1 MITRI
6 DLNSDLGEGFGP
18 WKMGDDSAMLTV
30 VTSTNIACGAH
41 AGDPETM
48 YKTLIAAHANNV
60 VIGAHPGFADRE
72 GFGRRV
78 IAMTTTEIER
88 MVAAQIGALMGVA
101 ALAGTKV
108 NYVKPHGALSNIAMD
123 DRAVADAIVRAIK
136 AVSPDLAL
144 LAVSGTCLEAAGVA
158 REIKVFSEIFAD
170 RTYLATGQLAPRSR
184 EGAVI
189 HDKTAAA
196 ARLVAFMATSLMPTL
211 DGPPVRLDAH
221 SICVHGD
228 NEGAVAMAHYIR
240 SELTRVGIMIAPF
253 MDPF

>member
-18 WKMGDDSAMLTV
+18 WKMGDDGAMLDV

-48 YKTLIAAHANNV
+48 YKTLVAAHANNV
-60 VIGAHPGFADRE
+60 VVGAHPGFADRE
-72 GFGRRV
+72 GFGRR
-78 IAMTTTEIER
+78 IIPMTTSEIER
-88 MVAAQIGALMGVA
+88 LVAAQIGALMGVA
-101 ALAGTKV
+101 ALAGTNV
-108 NYVKPHGALSNIAMD
+108 RYVKPHGALSNVAMY
-123 DRAVADAIVRAIK
+123 DRSVADAIVLAVK
-136 AVSPDLAL
+136 AVSRDLAL
-144 LAVSGTCLEAAGVA
+144 LAISGTCLEAAAFAHEV
-158 REIKVFSEIFAD
+158 KVFSEIFAD

-189 HDKTAAA
+189 HDKIVAG
-196 ARLVAFMATSLMPTL
+196 ARLVEFMATNLMPTI

-228 NEGAVAMAHYIR
+228 NEGAVAMAQYVR
-240 SELTRVGIMIAPF
+240 SELTKVGVAIAPF
-253 MDPF
+253 MSPL

>member
-18 WKMGDDSAMLTV
+18 WKMGDDGAMLGV

-48 YKTLIAAHANNV
+48 YKTLVAAKANNV
-60 VIGAHPGFADRE
+60 VVGAHPGYADRE
-72 GFGRRV
+72 GFGRR
-78 IAMTTTEIER
+78 IIPMTTTEIER
-88 MVAAQIGALMGVA
+88 LVAAQIGALMGVA

-108 NYVKPHGALSNIAMD
+108 RYVKPHGALSNVAMY
-123 DRAVADAIVRAIK
+123 DRSVADAIVRAVK
-136 AVSPDLAL
+136 AVSRDLAL
-144 LAVSGTCLEAAGVA
+144 LAISGTCLETAAA

-170 RTYLATGQLAPRSR
+170 RTYLATGQLAPRSH

-189 HDKTAAA
+189 HDKIVAG
-196 ARLVAFMATSLMPTL
+196 ARLVEFMSTSLMPTL

-228 NEGAVAMAHYIR
+228 NEGAVAMAHYVR
-240 SELTRVGIMIAPF
+240 SELTRVGVAIAPF
-253 MDPF
+253 LSPF